1 MGKGPHGD
9 PMVNP
14 DKCENIQ
21 QQLHWYLDGELATE
35 EKQSIELHLDDCACC
50 RQQMQ
55 LLSKMKTGLRC
66 AAQCDVPA
74 SLAARIQKET
84 RSCTHGPL
92 RIWGARLAVSGGALA
107 ACLMVS
113 TFLSS
118 MHERPRFLFKQVKN
132 AVAQHKLQVPMDVAS
147 PDPQTVA
154 SFVRSRLGKDIK
166 VPNLTQAGFMLR
178 GGRVVSVGDEEV
190 AQLRYRGHLGQ
201 ELSLMAILNK
211 GERLRHVWSLIAG
224 DDEET
229 QNLYA
234 GLSGKVGDLPVMLI
248 QKDGVFYAAV
258 GQVAPNKLYA
268 AVFSQEAP
276 QKSIEEVLLAKK
288 HQERLGT
295 AETPNRV
302 EPAIKWHRAFRS
314 AAAPRGSIQPAVYR
328 P

>member
-1 MGKGPHGD
+1 
-9 PMVNP
+9 
-14 DKCENIQ
+14 
-21 QQLHWYLDGELATE
+21 
-35 EKQSIELHLDDCACC
+35 
-50 RQQMQ
+50 
-55 LLSKMKTGLRC
+55 
-66 AAQCDVPA
+66 
-74 SLAARIQKET
+74 
-84 RSCTHGPL
+84 
-92 RIWGARLAVSGGALA
+92 
-107 ACLMVS
+107 
-113 TFLSS
+113 
-118 MHERPRFLFKQVKN
+118 
-132 AVAQHKLQVPMDVAS
+132 
-147 PDPQTVA
+147 
-154 SFVRSRLGKDIK
+154 
-166 VPNLTQAGFMLR
+166 
-178 GGRVVSVGDEEV
+178 
-190 AQLRYRGHLGQ
+190 
-201 ELSLMAILNK
+201 MAILNK

-314 AAAPRGSIQPAVYR
+314 AAAPRGAIQPAVYR